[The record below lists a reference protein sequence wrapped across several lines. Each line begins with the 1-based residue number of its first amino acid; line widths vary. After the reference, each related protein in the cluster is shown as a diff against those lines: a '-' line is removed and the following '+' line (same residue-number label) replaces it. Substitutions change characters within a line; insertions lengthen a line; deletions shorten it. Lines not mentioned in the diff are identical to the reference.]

1 MAAERDISVRV
12 KLKGADTFKKDMSS
26 VSSSMS
32 SGFSA
37 ITKGILSADV
47 IKQAITAVVNGIKG
61 TVDAAIEFQDAL
73 AGVGKTVDVS
83 DVGLKNIGYQL
94 MNLSEE
100 IPMTATELAGLA
112 ETAGQLGISSGDII
126 DFTEVVA
133 AMGVSTNM
141 AAEDAA
147 TAMAQ
152 IAVVF
157 GTASEEYQNM
167 GSTIVELGNNYA
179 TTESDI
185 VDMSQRM
192 AGMAAV
198 VGMSEAD
205 VFGLSAAIASL
216 GVESRAGGT
225 SVQKLLNTV
234 EMAVAGGDVENFA
247 NLCGMTAAEFKTMW
261 NSDPTEIVLRIIE
274 GLANVED
281 AGGSAAATLSELG
294 LSEVNVTRTL
304 LGLANAG
311 DFVRGA
317 VDDANTA
324 WEENIALTTEA
335 EKRYTTWA
343 SRKQIADNKIANAE
357 VSLGEMFAET
367 VIGGYEYAANVA
379 SSATDGLRQVDLAG
393 TVSETNAAY
402 KETEESIKN
411 TTISA
416 TALADTLAQM
426 GDFDSLDA
434 SGQKEFLQTL
444 SALETIIP
452 GVSQVWDAQTMSF
465 KGGTDAM
472 YGAITAS
479 EELALAQAEAT
490 RTQEQADAYSIVTGR
505 LDELQQAYIIASTS
519 AESYAEQMEQV
530 DAAMQE
536 EALLHSQNTEKY
548 KELQQEYIG
557 LAIKQSEAA
566 DTANDLNNQ
575 IEELSGTTE
584 EYAYIMDDYSEAA
597 EGVEDATDGMNDAL
611 SGSDT
616 AMATLE
622 AGLQECS
629 DQLDELIVQYNEA
642 KQTISDNLGGTIKL
656 FEKVELP
663 EVETPKEMIEGLDSQ
678 LQFMED
684 YSTNMQKAQEMGID
698 PTLLSSLADG
708 TAESAAILEQLVNA
722 TPEELAAIEEK
733 MSAVTA
739 QKEALAAQLA
749 EVQTGFTE
757 AANSI
762 TTTANSMIEGANVSG
777 QAYGTAANNVQG
789 LINGINAKIGTLRTK
804 VNEVKALTRQL
815 GGSGGTPTGSHAA
828 GLGYVPFDGYIA
840 QLHRGEMVLTALEAK
855 AYRAEQF
862 TNYGMLAA
870 LDRKTATTNN
880 TDNRRYES
888 PNNTSVRFGNVYVQ
902 KESDV
907 DTLSRKLA
915 KLNTKTSKGVGC

>member
-1 MAAERDISVRV
+1 MAAERDINVKV
-12 KLKGADTFKKDMSS
+12 KLKGADTFKKDMAS
-26 VSSSMS
+26 VSTSMS
-32 SGFSA
+32 SGFTE

-61 TVDAAIEFQDAL
+61 TVDAAVEFQDAL

-94 MNLSEE
+94 MNLSEQ
-100 IPMTATELAGLA
+100 IPMSATELASLA
-112 ETAGQLGISSGDII
+112 ETAGQLGIASGDII

-157 GTASEEYQNM
+157 GTTADEYENM
-167 GSTIVELGNNYA
+167 GSTIVALGNNYA

-185 VDMSQRM
+185 TDMTQRM

-205 VFGLSAAIASL
+205 TFGLAAAVSSL
-216 GVESRAGGT
+216 GIESQAGG
-225 SVQKLLNTV
+225 SSIQKLLNTV
-234 EMAVAGGDVENFA
+234 EMAVAGGDVEEFA
-247 NLCGMTAAEFKTMW
+247 ELCGMTASEFKTMW
-261 NSDPTEIVLRIIE
+261 NSDPTEVILQMIE
-274 GLANVED
+274 GLGNVEA
-281 AGGSAAATLSELG
+281 AGGSASSVLSSLG
-294 LSEVNVTRTL
+294 LTQSNVTRTL

-311 DFVRGA
+311 DYTRTA
-317 VDDANTA
+317 VEQANAA
-324 WEENIALTTEA
+324 WDENIALTTEA

-367 VIGGYEYAANVA
+367 VISGYEYAADVA
-379 SSATDGLRQVDLAG
+379 SSATDSLRQVDLAS

-416 TALADTLAQM
+416 TALADALAQM
-426 GDFDSLDA
+426 GDYDSLDA

-452 GVSQVWDAQTMSF
+452 GVSQVWDEQTMSF

-490 RTQEQADAYSIVTGR
+490 RTQEQADAYSIVSNR

-519 AESYAEQMEQV
+519 AESYAKQNAEV
-530 DAAMQE
+530 AAAA
-536 EALLHSQNTEKY
+536 EAEAMANGYNTERY
-548 KELQQEYIG
+548 KELIQEQAG
-557 LAIKQSEAA
+557 LAMQQTEAER
-566 DTANDLNNQ
+566 TAKDLNAQ
-575 IEELSGTTE
+575 IEELTGTTE

-597 EGVEDATDGMNDAL
+597 EGVEEAADGMNDAL

-616 AMATLE
+616 AMSTLE
-622 AGLQECS
+622 ANLQIQS
-629 DQLDELIVQYNEA
+629 DLLDELIAEYNEA
-642 KQTISDNLGGTIKL
+642 KQTISDTLNTTVKGFGKI
-656 FEKVELP
+656 EMP

-678 LQFMED
+678 LKFMED
-684 YSTNMQKAQEMGID
+684 YASNMQKAQEMGID
-698 PTLLSSLADG
+698 SNLLSSLADG
-708 TAESAAILEQLVNA
+708 TAESAAVLEQLVSA

-733 MSAVTA
+733 MGAVTA
-739 QKEALAAQLA
+739 QKEALSAQLA
-749 EVQTGFTE
+749 DVQTNFTE

-762 TTTANSMIEGANVSG
+762 TTTANSMVEGANVSS
-777 QAYGTAANNVQG
+777 QAYSTAASNVQA
-789 LINGINAKIGTLRTK
+789 LINGIDAKIGTLRSK
-804 VNEVKALTRQL
+804 VNQVNQLTSKIGT
-815 GGSGGTPTGSHAA
+815 GGGVSGSHAA

-870 LDRKTATTNN
+870 LDRKTSTTNN

-888 PNNTSVRFGNVYVQ
+888 PSNTSVRFGNVYVQ